1 MELLIESDIKYW
13 VFLPIIVGLILF
25 SKLRTNLQRLF
36 GGSPTAKAAVKTDA
50 AFKDKV
56 SESNK

>member
-13 VFLPIIVGLILF
+13 VFLPIIAGLIMF

-36 GGSPTAKAAVKTDA
+36 GGSPKAKVPIKSEA

-56 SESNK
+56 AE

>member
-13 VFLPIIVGLILF
+13 VFLPIIVGLIMF

-36 GGSPTAKAAVKTDA
+36 GGSPKAKVPIKSEA

-56 SESNK
+56 AE

>member
-36 GGSPTAKAAVKTDA
+36 GGAPKAKAAIKSEA

-56 SESNK
+56 AE